1 MKILK
6 NKTYRFIAF
15 LMVLGSVFAACTE
28 IENDY
33 EVPEDMKR
41 FRPVRITGSN
51 GETAVLLTWPE
62 ALFTD
67 PGMVNYKVQISQDS
81 LFSAIDLEKESAA
94 TTIEI
99 TDDELEIKVEYF
111 ARVRA
116 LGLSAAQDSEWQR
129 TMLPFQITGEQI
141 FLPTFDN
148 EIGSSTILLR
158 WRPTSNPTRIV
169 LTDLM
174 ENVTT
179 FTLTDQ
185 NRADGLTILEGLT
198 PLMQYSAEI
207 FEGNRTKGTT
217 SFVMKEKSI
226 FDITIGPGDNFR
238 QIVEGA
244 DDGAVIG
251 IQPGTY
257 DVVDELGAFANLRII
272 GKTITLQSVSGD
284 PNDTKVNF
292 RELTFT
298 ESGAGITVRGI
309 TFDGG
314 PGGGAYFLNFVGG
327 AAQFTDIIVDNCIV
341 ENVGTSFMRAN
352 RAANNAHKMNLIKV
366 SSSILRNHSVENY
379 HIFHLDKLEFREIEI
394 TNSTFSSIGS
404 RGFITWATNLTMP
417 FTPKITIDRISLNG
431 FGSRN
436 RNDNLL
442 DTNNNLIEFSM
453 TNSIVTNMP
462 YEDQTVGGRL
472 VRANPDSQI
481 VLSHVNMFNLKTG
494 GAESVDATLQTYV
507 QTSNIINVDLGWNSR
522 TTDLTLPAAT
532 PLRTASNTGGP
543 IGDPRWAF

>member
-1 MKILK
+1 MKIIKKYIIKSFASL
-6 NKTYRFIAF
+6 II
-15 LMVLGSVFAACTE
+15 LGFFGSCAE
-28 IENDY
+28 IEPNY
-33 EVPEDMKR
+33 EVPDDMKR
-41 FRPVRITGSN
+41 FRPVSITGAN
-51 GETAVLLTWPE
+51 GEIAVRLTWPE

-67 PGMVNYKVQISQDS
+67 PGEVNYQIQVAKDS
-81 LFSAIDLEKESAA
+81 LFTAIELEKETAA
-94 TTIEI
+94 TTLEI
-99 TDDELEIKVEYF
+99 SDEELEIQVPYF

-116 LGLSAAQDSEWQR
+116 LGISSTQNSEWQR
-129 TMLPFQITGEQI
+129 TMTPFQITGEQI

-158 WRPTSNPTRIV
+158 WRSTSNPTRIV
-169 LTDLM
+169 VTDVTG
-174 ENVTT
+174 NATT
-179 FTLTDQ
+179 FTLTDD
-185 NRADGLTILEGLT
+185 NRSEGQIILEGLA
-198 PLMQYSAEI
+198 PLMQYTAEI

-226 FDITIGPGDNFR
+226 FDIIIGPGDNFR
-238 QIVEGA
+238 EIVEGA

-257 DVVDELGAFANLRII
+257 NVVDGDGAFANLRII

-314 PGGGAYFLNFVGG
+314 PGGGAYFLNFAGG

-366 SSSILRNHSVENY
+366 SSSILRNHSVQNY

-442 DTNNNLIEFSM
+442 DTNNNLIEFSI

-494 GAESVDATLQTYV
+494 GAEPVDATLQTYV
-507 QTSNIINVDLGWNSR
+507 QTSNILNVDLGWNSR